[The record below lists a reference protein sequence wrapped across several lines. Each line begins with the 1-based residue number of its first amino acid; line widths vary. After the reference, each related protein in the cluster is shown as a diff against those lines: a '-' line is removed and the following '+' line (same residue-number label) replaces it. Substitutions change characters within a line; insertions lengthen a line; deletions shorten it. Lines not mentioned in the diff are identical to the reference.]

1 MFNFPSRMYNTF
13 QSHAIKCTVK
23 KAHTGNKPTT
33 IYPCDKLVLMG
44 PFQLEPFYGSLIFAK
59 SQSTSSLP
67 ISPWTNPVIRAFAQ
81 EPVNH
86 STEKPKEVETKGC
99 LVKCCLLRVNR
110 WVCWRTAS
118 PMPTGLWKESTG
130 WDALMSQ
137 GMKIRG
143 TSRKGKAADQN
154 DPLPCNVVI
163 SVPPAKHLRLQQPG
177 CEEAGLALSAAKHN
191 SLP

>member
-33 IYPCDKLVLMG
+33 IYPCDKWVLMG

-118 PMPTGLWKESTG
+118 PMPTGLCKESTG
-130 WDALMSQ
+130 WDALMPQEWKSEEPL
-137 GMKIRG
+137 
-143 TSRKGKAADQN
+143 GKEKQLIKMI
-154 DPLPCNVVI
+154 PYPVML
-163 SVPPAKHLRLQQPG
+163 
-177 CEEAGLALSAAKHN
+177 
-191 SLP
+191 